1 MCICTREKK
10 KKRRRRREGGE
21 RDKDLIKDN
30 LVLACQATRDKLNA
44 SLPPSLPCS
53 VRRRLSSNESKTQFR
68 TVTMVSTKK
77 WVIISL
83 VSKICQIETRK
94 IQRKWLYR
102 SSQTKTR
109 QNDLCWKSTC
119 FLQSTYSHIH
129 IYVYDYIDIRH
140 VCVYMCV
147 FVYKLRQKHGC
158 TSCKLQI
165 QSLIQICS
173 RQRHLA
179 HIRKIN

>member
-1 MCICTREKK
+1 MPPF
-10 KKRRRRREGGE
+10 
-21 RDKDLIKDN
+21 
-30 LVLACQATRDKLNA
+30 
-44 SLPPSLPCS
+44 LPPSPAQLEEGCPQMR
-53 VRRRLSSNESKTQFR
+53 VRHNSERSLWFLQ
-68 TVTMVSTKK
+68 KK

-140 VCVYMCV
+140 VYVYMCV